1 MGYIQW
7 SKDIKVNVPKIDEQH
22 KKMVDLTNQL
32 HDLIDTNNTVQI
44 KKNLKMM
51 VEDLKIHF
59 ETENKLMEETK
70 LPNFISHKLEHER
83 FYNKMNGLYQNI
95 KIGKQKLTLN
105 DLKSVKIWFFNH
117 MDFKDRKLADHINS
131 HS

>member
-7 SKDIKVNVPKIDEQH
+7 SKAIKVNVPKIDEQH
-22 KKMVDLTNQL
+22 KKIVELTNQL
-32 HDLIDTNNTVQI
+32 HDLIDTNDTAQI

-59 ETENKLMEETK
+59 ETENKLMVETK

-95 KIGKQKLTLN
+95 KIGKQKLTIS